1 MADTFKGIITADG
14 KKRQLPYGSVLDK
27 PASDETL
34 SIQGAFAD
42 AKAVGDK
49 FKTVKAETDSLKED
63 LVNYDKE
70 IASFT
75 DEKNRKIALDIVIGS
90 VINGTTGKV
99 EAASTSFCTSEYLLD
114 NSDIYLY
121 VTANVGF
128 GYYVFAFYDENNK
141 FINGLKS
148 PSNGYMPITN
158 EKVIIPLNAKKIVVS
173 SKNKNEKASISSF
186 IGRDIRGYS
195 DIQQKVSSIKFKS
208 VYNEEHLTSIPN
220 RIIDS
225 SGAVTTFAS
234 DSYIVTDYVPVSGGD
249 IIKITAGTNW
259 GNALYAFYNESFSC
273 VEVGDIANNI
283 KDYTVIDKKEVTV
296 PIGSKYIAISEN
308 ANRPDYAA
316 KLFKKNGYVID
327 NGYIGKKW
335 VCVGD
340 SLTEN
345 NSATTKHYQDYIA
358 EELGVDIINMGV
370 GGSGY
375 MRGQDTSKAFYQR
388 VLNVPTSANVVTVF
402 GGGNDCNLSVIPYDK
417 LGDVTDSG
425 TDTICG
431 CINKTLDNYYTVMP
445 TVPIGI
451 ITPSHWQQFPTSDK
465 TNRME
470 KVVEKLIEI
479 AEMRSVPILDLYHC
493 SSLRP
498 WDETNRNEC
507 FSNGDNLDGNGDG
520 VHPNELGHKIISSKI
535 REFIKTLI

>member
-14 KKRQLPYGSVLDK
+14 KKRQLPYGSVLET
-27 PASDETL
+27 PVSDETL

-42 AKAVGDK
+42 SKAVGDK
-49 FKTVKAETDSLKED
+49 FKEVKAETGSLKED

-308 ANRPDYAA
+308 VNRPDYAA

-451 ITPSHWQQFPTSDK
+451 ITPSPWQQFPTSDK

>member
-1 MADTFKGIITADG
+1 MAESILKIHTQNGDVPVGYPGLANKPIAD
-14 KKRQLPYGSVLDK
+14 K
-27 PASDETL
+27 TL
-34 SIQGAFAD
+34 SKEGAFAD
-42 AKAVGDK
+42 SKAVGDK
-49 FKTVKAETDSLKED
+49 FKQVKTEADSLKED

-316 KLFKKNGYVID
+316 KLFKK
-327 NGYIGKKW
+327 
-335 VCVGD
+335 
-340 SLTEN
+340 
-345 NSATTKHYQDYIA
+345 
-358 EELGVDIINMGV
+358 MG
-370 GGSGY
+370 
-375 MRGQDTSKAFYQR
+375 M
-388 VLNVPTSANVVTVF
+388 
-402 GGGNDCNLSVIPYDK
+402 
-417 LGDVTDSG
+417 
-425 TDTICG
+425 
-431 CINKTLDNYYTVMP
+431 
-445 TVPIGI
+445 
-451 ITPSHWQQFPTSDK
+451 
-465 TNRME
+465 
-470 KVVEKLIEI
+470 
-479 AEMRSVPILDLYHC
+479 
-493 SSLRP
+493 
-498 WDETNRNEC
+498 
-507 FSNGDNLDGNGDG
+507 
-520 VHPNELGHKIISSKI
+520 
-535 REFIKTLI
+535 